1 MLAEVGYLLA
11 QLGQLVGVV
20 LALDGLALD
29 FQLADTAL
37 NLVQFLGHRVNL
49 QTQFGG
55 GLVNQV
61 DSLVR
66 QETVADIT
74 VAQLGGGDDGLV
86 LDTHLVVHLVTLL
99 QSTQNADGV
108 VHIRLVDQHT
118 LETAFQRLVLFEIL
132 LILGQGGG
140 TDSPQFAT
148 SKSGLQDIGCIHGP
162 LATAGTHQRVY
173 LVDEEDNLAVSLV
186 DLADNALQPLL
197 ELAFILGACNQ
208 RAHVQTVD
216 GLALQVLGHVAAHN
230 AVRQALGY
238 GRFTH
243 TGLADEDG
251 VVLGPAA
258 EDLQHAAYLLVT
270 SYHGVQ
276 LASLRQL
283 VQVLGILVQG
293 VVGLLGAL
301 AAHLAA
307 LAQVGDGGLEAFLA
321 HARIFH
327 QLSHFVAARKQP

>member
-1 MLAEVGYLLA
+1 MA
-11 QLGQLVGVV
+11 Q
-20 LALDGLALD
+20 
-29 FQLADTAL
+29 F
-37 NLVQFLGHRVNL
+37 
-49 QTQFGG
+49 
-55 GLVNQV
+55 
-61 DSLVR
+61 
-66 QETVADIT
+66 
-74 VAQLGGGDDGLV
+74 GGGDDGLV
-86 LDTHLVVHLVTLL
+86 LDTHLVVNLVTLL
-99 QSTQNADGV
+99 QTTQNADSV

-118 LETAFQRLVLFEIL
+118 LETAFQCLVLFEVL

-140 TDSPQFAT
+140 ADSPQFA
-148 SKSGLQDIGCIHGP
+148 SCKGGLQDIGCIHGP
-162 LATAGTHQRVY
+162 LATAGTHQRVD

-186 DLADNALQPLL
+186 DFADDALQPLL
-197 ELAFILGACNQ
+197 ELAFILGASNQ
-208 RAHVQTVD
+208 CAHVQTVD

-251 VVLGPAA
+251 VVLCPAA

-307 LAQVGDGGLEAFLA
+307 LAQVGYGGAQPLLA
-321 HARIFH
+321 HAGVLH
-327 QLSHFVAARKQP
+327 QARHLVATRH